1 MRPREILAVSVGD
14 AGLPD
19 RVARHDVDS
28 RRGFLSVHAGWEA
41 AAPMASFG
49 SGCISPRTVTTA
61 RPPGDGQFGDVRGG
75 THAIVSSLY

>member
-1 MRPREILAVSVGD
+1 
-14 AGLPD
+14 
-19 RVARHDVDS
+19 
-28 RRGFLSVHAGWEA
+28 
-41 AAPMASFG
+41 MASFG